1 MNLPRCYSTRV
12 CGASHGLFLLW
23 WEERELQKVYKHSSL
38 FGNGLLT
45 NNYIHFSSN
54 QDKCLCNIEASSH
67 WLVMLLALHRPRGTH
82 LISSFSFVLL
92 RNVEILLSFSICFWL
107 PTVAIEVNSTPK
119 LNDTRLVYWNLQV
132 FMSFCKPINRHHST
146 ITLKLWL

>member
-1 MNLPRCYSTRV
+1 
-12 CGASHGLFLLW
+12 
-23 WEERELQKVYKHSSL
+23 
-38 FGNGLLT
+38 
-45 NNYIHFSSN
+45 
-54 QDKCLCNIEASSH
+54 
-67 WLVMLLALHRPRGTH
+67 MLLALHRPRGTH

-146 ITLKLWL
+146 ITLKL